1 MTMNCKAF
9 YAADIYEMEHELL
22 DSCTTISPVDDATAQ
37 RLNAIATGINLF
49 ARALV
54 DRIEGDEEEKEE

>member
-1 MTMNCKAF
+1 MTLKCKAF

-22 DSCTTISPVDDATAQ
+22 DSCTTISPIDDSTAQ

-49 ARALV
+49 ARVLV
-54 DRIEGDEEEKEE
+54 ERIEAGEEDDR